1 MTTTPSIGRSEL
13 TALVAGAPPF
23 TSVYLD
29 VSPSR
34 RDTLIERLAAIADGL
49 RDLGAETEEIERAT
63 SPFIAPPDDVSAMA
77 AITSRDGRTLISSSP
92 EPIHRDVGE
101 FGEVPRLGPVIEWS
115 QQMVTHAV
123 VRPSAEG
130 GLAIV
135 VFGAD
140 GSVSELTVDS
150 DTGPAGVVALVS
162 HRPAAVFL
170 AGFEGDEVGESVRDQ
185 LREAILR
192 QELPSDCV
200 LETLDTDDNDELADM
215 VVRHTATVVARRKVE
230 MLQRLRFE
238 RSHDQAVE
246 GIDAVIEAAN
256 DGTISTLIL
265 NTDPDDKRW
274 VSLRPDH
281 TMDVPSDD
289 LAAAP
294 PGDNTARLVDALIA
308 RTLRTGGVPVIVPH
322 TGERGPDDDVGALL
336 RPLPPLGLIDR

>member
-1 MTTTPSIGRSEL
+1 MSTTPSVGHSEL
-13 TALVAGAPPF
+13 AALVEGVSPF

-29 VSPSR
+29 VTPSR

-49 RDLGAETEEIERAT
+49 RELGAETDEIDRAT

-77 AITSRDGRTLISSSP
+77 AITSRDGPTLVSTSP
-92 EPIHRDVGE
+92 EPLHRDVGD
-101 FGEVPRLGPVIEWS
+101 FGEVPRLGPLIEWS

-123 VRPSAEG
+123 VRPSPDG
-130 GLAIV
+130 GLDVV

-140 GSVSELTVDS
+140 TTVTEFPIEQSDGSHRLGE
-150 DTGPAGVVALVS
+150 LVS
-162 HRPAAVFL
+162 HRPVAVFV
-170 AGFEGDEVGESVRDQ
+170 AGFEGDAVGASVSDE

-200 LETLDTDDNDELADM
+200 LETLDTDDDDELADA

-230 MLQRLRFE
+230 MLQRFRFE
-238 RSHDQAVE
+238 LSHDQAVE
-246 GIDAVIEAAN
+246 GIDAVIAAAN

-274 VSLRPDH
+274 VSLRSDD
-281 TMDVPSDD
+281 TMVSPSDD
-289 LAAAP
+289 LAVAP
-294 PGDNTARLVDALIA
+294 SGDRSARLVDALIA